1 MPDNYYANNKGGK
14 EERMKGGE
22 NKVRK
27 KEKKKGRKEE
37 KSDCMIEGRKKV
49 IVKEEGR
56 NE

>member
-1 MPDNYYANNKGGK
+1 MPDNYSANNKGGK

-22 NKVRK
+22 IKVRK
-27 KEKKKGRKEE
+27 EE
-37 KSDCMIEGRKKV
+37 RSDCMIEGRKKV

>member
-1 MPDNYYANNKGGK
+1 MPDNYSANNKGGK
-14 EERMKGGE
+14 EERMKEGE

-27 KEKKKGRKEE
+27 EEKKKGR